1 MGSRMSNE
9 ARGNSGKRRAGALVS
24 YAYSITQVLVNLIY
38 VPLLLSSIGQSEYGL
53 YQLVGSIIA
62 YLSIANSTFS
72 AGATRFYCK
81 FYALGDEEGMA
92 NTLGILKRIY
102 RIAYLLIFTIVG
114 VVLVAFSAVY
124 ASLLSHWEIVESC
137 LMLGVL
143 AINLVLTMNNTMSIA
158 CITAHEEFTF
168 LKISQLAVLVLQ
180 PILIF
185 VFINVWPFAVTVTFV
200 QLFCN
205 FVCRMIQQVFSRKK
219 LNMDDKLRFL
229 DKDLERQILVFSGG
243 IVLGVVADQIFW
255 KTDQLILG
263 YLYGTASVA
272 VYSVGSQIVNVYSPL
287 GFAVSSVF
295 MPRVSEIWH
304 SGHDINGLS
313 RLFVKVSRV
322 ALYPLLAVL
331 LGFIVF
337 GQDFIRLW
345 AGEGYGDAYWVAIIE
360 LIPFTVDVSQN
371 IGLIILQVMD
381 CYGFRARMY
390 LVAAVINI
398 GLTVILANELGVVGA
413 ALASAVAM
421 TVSSGF
427 ILNWYFQ
434 KCIGLDMGT
443 WWKSVLREILPMMVL
458 CGITAVAWRSFAGG
472 GWISLIA
479 GIACWAVAFF
489 LVSYFLCANDYEKS
503 LVLRMR
509 RKLGA

>member
-1 MGSRMSNE
+1 MSSE
-9 ARGNSGKRRAGALVS
+9 ARSNSGKRRAGALVS
-24 YAYSITQVLVNLIY
+24 YAYSIMQVLVNLIY
-38 VPLLLSSIGQSEYGL
+38 VPLLLSGIGQSEYGL

-102 RIAYLLIFTIVG
+102 RIAYLLIFAIVG

-124 ASLLSHWEIVESC
+124 ASLFSHWEIVESC

-143 AINLVLTMNNTMSIA
+143 AVNLVLTMNNTMSIA
-158 CITAHEEFTF
+158 CITAHEEFAF

-180 PILIF
+180 PILIL
-185 VFINVWPFAVTVTFV
+185 VFINIWPFAVTVTVV

-205 FVCRMIQQVFSRKK
+205 FVCRMIQQVFARKK

-243 IVLGVVADQIFW
+243 IVLGVVADQILW
-255 KTDQLILG
+255 KTDQLIIG

-272 VYSVGSQIVNVYSPL
+272 VYSVGSQIVNAYSPL

-295 MPRVSEIWH
+295 MPRVYEVWH
-304 SGHDINGLS
+304 SGHDLNGLS

-360 LIPFTVDVSQN
+360 LVPFTVDVSQN

-381 CYGFRARMY
+381 RYGFRARMY

-413 ALASAVAM
+413 ALASAIAM

-434 KCIGLDMGT
+434 NRIGLDMGT

-458 CGITAVAWRSFAGG
+458 CGIAAVVWRSFAGG

-479 GIACWAVAFF
+479 GIACWAVVFF